1 MDKLRI
7 GLAGCSSVSQR
18 GLIPHL
24 AQDDIGDRVI
34 FQAVMDPVE
43 GRVMRIASQA
53 TTVGGDVVYEVVIEL
68 DEQPSDLRWGMSVE
82 VEITTS

>member
-7 GLAGCSSVSQR
+7 GLAGCGSVSQR

-43 GRVMRIASQA
+43 GRAAGIAS
-53 TTVGGDVVYEVVIEL
+53 
-68 DEQPSDLRWGMSVE
+68 
-82 VEITTS
+82 

>member
-7 GLAGCSSVSQR
+7 GLAGCGSVSQR

-43 GRVMRIASQA
+43 GRAAGIAEGIHKARSPTSLGQRP
-53 TTVGGDVVYEVVIEL
+53 VVIHS
-68 DEQPSDLRWGMSVE
+68 PASC
-82 VEITTS
+82 

>member
-7 GLAGCSSVSQR
+7 GLAGCGSVSQR

-43 GRVMRIASQA
+43 GRAVRIASQA
-53 TTVGGDVVYEVVIEL
+53 TTVGGDVVYKVVIEL
-68 DEQPSDLRWGMSVE
+68 DEQPSHLRWGMSVE